1 MRRWQKLFWISVTV
15 LTVVSLAG
23 ALARP
28 AIAQIRAAVV
38 KNIDEKGRTAFQ
50 SSVPCIPDP
59 PSQHAALYFQ
69 SFLQTSDWSLNTW
82 MGNSSKRPISPQP
95 QR

>member
-15 LTVVSLAG
+15 LAVVSLAG

-38 KNIDEKGRTAFQ
+38 KNIDEKGRIAFQ
-50 SSVPCIPDP
+50 SSVQCTGVVQAPGIPP
-59 PSQHAALYFQ
+59 ETFQTLRRQHATLCFQ
-69 SFLQTSDWSLNTW
+69 SFLQTNGWSLNT
-82 MGNSSKRPISPQP
+82 
-95 QR
+95 